1 MVAYESLFQNFVAG
15 SAPGIA
21 IMYIA
26 HFVKYL
32 FECHLTVNNIFGPY
46 CLSRTTRTG
55 LRLGVDFEEKKRP
68 TSI

>member
-21 IMYIA
+21 IMDIA

-32 FECHLTVNNIFGPY
+32 FECHLTVNNIFGPH
-46 CLSRTTRTG
+46 CLS
-55 LRLGVDFEEKKRP
+55 RLGVDKETTDVDMNHMRR
-68 TSI
+68 